1 MKDIFEA
8 IERLS
13 AKLSFLTE
21 QTTMQRSLAVQFSG
35 YAVSPQ
41 KNVLIRLYHVMVH
54 LPRGYACNFRPRS
67 EVNPDGQS
75 WHIDITRSDGTV
87 RKSWQRGI
95 EVARL
100 GDGKFYLLYDG
111 RELRDEDLMAIITDM
126 ERPGLSGMGIDIRR
140 VYSLRFGH
148 LPRELEARIETIT
161 EVDRLDQIYDTL
173 TRGGTPEEVEQLLS
187 PPPAAS
193 VEAAPVETPPV
204 EIPPV
209 AAAAAPA
216 ASATPD
222 GPPPPAAAAET
233 PVAAESPAAPEIA
246 PTTSEPAAD
255 ADASESPEPVAAAST
270 PTSEGTRSGRR
281 RRASSS

>member
-100 GDGKFYLLYDG
+100 SDGKFYLIYDG

-187 PPPAAS
+187 PPAAAP
-193 VEAAPVETPPV
+193 VEAAPVET
-204 EIPPV
+204 PPV

-216 ASATPD
+216 ASAAPD
-222 GPPPPAAAAET
+222 GPPPPAAAAEA
-233 PVAAESPAAPEIA
+233 PVAADSTEVPETA
-246 PTTSEPAAD
+246 PTTSEPAAE
-255 ADASESPEPVAAAST
+255 ADASESPESVAAAST